1 MQRQIKQRRMP
12 SQNETSLL
20 RLRLAMAEYQQRVGA
35 RIKAER
41 QKRGWSQNELASRIP
56 GKTDGAAVGRW
67 ERGGVFPRANT
78 LDSIA
83 QALEVDPSVLLSGEP
98 EPPSGSGDVLDALKP
113 PASDLAHLATRIEDV
128 ATAVERLLEAQQVL
142 AQMAEEDR
150 ELLREVAQAVRPA
163 KRAR

>member
-1 MQRQIKQRRMP
+1 
-12 SQNETSLL
+12 
-20 RLRLAMAEYQQRVGA
+20 MAEYQQRVGA

-78 LDSIA
+78 LDAIA
-83 QALEVDPSVLLSGEP
+83 NALEVDPAVLLAEGPP
-98 EPPSGSGDVLDALKP
+98 ELPAAESVDLLDALKP
-113 PASDLAHLATRIEDV
+113 PSGDLAHLAARIEDV
-128 ATAVERLLEAQQVL
+128 ASAVEKLLEAQQVM

-150 ELLREVAQAVRPA
+150 ALLREVAQAVQPT
-163 KRAR
+163 KQAR